1 MPEITLEEYELMNR
15 ILSDT
20 RTGWWK
26 ADYRLQTYF
35 FSKQIM
41 ELTGLPSDRLSFAD
55 FLNRIRTDF
64 RFRIGEEIATL
75 EQPYVYDMTF
85 PILCPK
91 GEIWIHIKKLHQEK
105 NAHGDS
111 IITGSIQIVDSPET
125 TKSEQ
130 AAALRI
136 NNLLYQLNNISYTL
150 LSFLQNNNKII
161 YVSLLVILSFFLFLD
176 YIPGMHAYSAWV
188 TPPVALFLGLS
199 FALLCGQAHPKFN
212 KKISKYLLQ
221 YSVVG
226 LGFGM
231 NLQASLASGKEGM
244 EFTVISVVGTLLIG
258 WGFGRKFLKVDRDT
272 SYLISSGTAICG
284 GSAIAAVGPVLRAKD
299 SEMSVALGTIFI
311 LNAIALFI
319 FPVIG
324 HALNMSQHEFGTWA
338 AIAIHDTSSVVGAGA
353 AYGEE
358 ALRVATTIK
367 LTRALWIIPL
377 AIATSFIFKS
387 KGQKISIPWFIFF
400 FVLAMIVNTYVLN
413 LSETGALIGAGIN
426 SIARKA
432 LTITLFFIGASLSR
446 DVLKAVGIKPLVQG
460 ILLWVVISVSTL
472 AYIYWS

>member
-1 MPEITLEEYELMNR
+1 
-15 ILSDT
+15 
-20 RTGWWK
+20 
-26 ADYRLQTYF
+26 
-35 FSKQIM
+35 
-41 ELTGLPSDRLSFAD
+41 
-55 FLNRIRTDF
+55 
-64 RFRIGEEIATL
+64 
-75 EQPYVYDMTF
+75 
-85 PILCPK
+85 
-91 GEIWIHIKKLHQEK
+91 
-105 NAHGDS
+105 
-111 IITGSIQIVDSPET
+111 
-125 TKSEQ
+125 
-130 AAALRI
+130 
-136 NNLLYQLNNISYTL
+136 
-150 LSFLQNNNKII
+150 
-161 YVSLLVILSFFLFLD
+161 
-176 YIPGMHAYSAWV
+176 MHAYSAWV
-188 TPPVALFLGLS
+188 TPPVALFLGLA

-258 WGFGRKFLKVDRDT
+258 WVIGRKFLKVDRDT

-284 GSAIAAVGPVLRAKD
+284 GSAIAAVGPVLKAKD

-426 SIARKA
+426 SIARKT

>member
-1 MPEITLEEYELMNR
+1 M
-15 ILSDT
+15 
-20 RTGWWK
+20 
-26 ADYRLQTYF
+26 A
-35 FSKQIM
+35 
-41 ELTGLPSDRLSFAD
+41 
-55 FLNRIRTDF
+55 
-64 RFRIGEEIATL
+64 
-75 EQPYVYDMTF
+75 
-85 PILCPK
+85 
-91 GEIWIHIKKLHQEK
+91 
-105 NAHGDS
+105 
-111 IITGSIQIVDSPET
+111 SIQTASV
-125 TKSEQ
+125 
-130 AAALRI
+130 
-136 NNLLYQLNNISYTL
+136 NTL
-150 LSFLQNNNKII
+150 AYLQRKNKIT
-161 YVSLLVILSFFLFLD
+161 YVSLVVLLSIFLLLD
-176 YIPGMHAYSAWV
+176 YIPGYSTWV
-188 TPPVALFLGLS
+188 TPPVALFLGLI
-199 FALLCGQAHPKFN
+199 FALSSGQAHPKFN
-212 KKISKYLLQ
+212 KKVSKYLLQ

-231 NLQASLASGKEGM
+231 NLQSALASGKEGM

-258 WGFGRKFLKVDRDT
+258 WFIGRKIFKIDRNT